1 MPFKDI
7 ILLYLMNG
15 KELEMKKAFIGIVMA
30 VMAFACLA
38 TSVLGT
44 TLCAP
49 NSGNDK
55 DPVMGIPE
63 GNLPI
68 A

>member
-15 KELEMKKAFIGIVMA
+15 KELDMKKAIIGIVMA

-44 TLCAP
+44 TVCDP

-55 DPVMGIPE
+55 DPVMGLPE
-63 GNLPI
+63 GNLPL